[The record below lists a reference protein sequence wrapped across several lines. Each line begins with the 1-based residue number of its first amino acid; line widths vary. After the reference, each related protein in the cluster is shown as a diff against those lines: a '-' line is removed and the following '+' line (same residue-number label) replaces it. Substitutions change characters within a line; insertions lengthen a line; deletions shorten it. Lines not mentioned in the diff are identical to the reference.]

1 MHKIW
6 YHIKN
11 WFADMSEAFTAQIK
25 KCVLSSSAIQT
36 FFYIVFIAILVGSL
50 AGDVELIR
58 ALAVLLLA
66 FVSALV
72 LGISIRNQIEIYIG
86 CKRLLEI
93 EKRREKESSY
103 SIFGPLPSF
112 LVGGNEGVDLP
123 VEYISITVKQED
135 SADLWEVND
144 SNNEDSGY
152 YCSVSDPSVCLN
164 AVGKEE
170 ASDFLESEEAEWRVI
185 DEGLCGGVCGGG
197 HLGLDD

>member
-1 MHKIW
+1 MLSKIW

-11 WFADMSEAFTAQIK
+11 WCADMSEAFTEQIK
-25 KCVLSSSAIQT
+25 KCVLSSTAVQT

-72 LGISIRNQIEIYIG
+72 LGISIRNQIEIHKG

-93 EKRREKESSY
+93 EKRWEKESSY
-103 SIFGPLPSF
+103 SIFAPLPSF
-112 LVGGNEGVDLP
+112 LIGGNEGADLP

-135 SADLWEVND
+135 SGSLWEFNEKD
-144 SNNEDSGY
+144 SAVSEFFCTVYDPFL
-152 YCSVSDPSVCLN
+152 CFESVRVTE
-164 AVGKEE
+164 G
-170 ASDFLESEEAEWRVI
+170 DFLKREEEEWKMI

>member
-25 KCVLSSSAIQT
+25 KCVLSSTAIQT

-72 LGISIRNQIEIYIG
+72 LGISIRNHIEIYKA
-86 CKRLLEI
+86 CKRLKEI
-93 EKRREKESSY
+93 EDGWEKESSY
-103 SIFGPLPSF
+103 SIFAPLPSF

-135 SADLWEVND
+135 SAGLWEF
-144 SNNEDSGY
+144 NEKDDVVSEFFCTVY
-152 YCSVSDPSVCLN
+152 DPFLCFESVKVTE
-164 AVGKEE
+164 G
-170 ASDFLESEEAEWRVI
+170 DFLKREEAEWR
-185 DEGLCGGVCGGG
+185 
-197 HLGLDD
+197 